1 MATGSTVTKEKEHEL
16 VLTRV
21 CDGPREPV
29 FKRGPIQSTWQSR
42 GVPMTGVYPEIVASE
57 RFVFM
62 RAALDK
68 EGDTPLE
75 VLGTVTFAE
84 QGG

>member
-16 VLTRV
+16 VLTPV
-21 CDGPREPV
+21 CDAPREPV
-29 FKRGPIQSTWQSR
+29 FKRGPIQAHG

-57 RFVFM
+57 RFVFI

-68 EGDTPLE
+68 EGDRPLE
-75 VLGTVTFAE
+75 VLGSVTFPE
-84 QGG
+84 QSG